1 MSDLPDARL
10 AAVRRAAEAARSI
23 GLSADADAADAVV
36 RRVGERA
43 GFGGDAYVMALAG
56 GTGVGK
62 SSLLN
67 ALAGQAVSTV
77 RAVRPTTDE
86 PLAWVAEARREVV
99 EPLLAWLGVRH
110 VVGHADP
117 ELASVVILDLPDV
130 DSVRIEHRQ
139 RVDELLPRI
148 DAVTW
153 VADPEKYDDERLH
166 AYLRQLAGHA
176 DRMRFVINKADRL
189 TDAQRP
195 LLADDLRA
203 RLAADGIANPEI
215 HVVSATAGDGMDV
228 LRAALARAADAKA
241 VLAAKRAADLRA
253 SLTALAA
260 AAGIGADGAA
270 SPLLSAERLASATGD
285 AVAGAL
291 AVVDPDGLARQVRG
305 AVMARARRSGGS
317 LLGRALAL
325 LAWLTGQQRRSAD
338 PVAYLRDWRRR
349 GTLGRVLNPVR
360 AALVEAVAGL
370 PAQSRPPI
378 LAAVGADAVEESV
391 SRALDRATVAS
402 AADLRIPRSW
412 AWPVVGAVQLA
423 IGAVFLFAVAWYV
436 TLFLAGGAVPV
447 ATVNAPFVGPVPMPL
462 VLLLGSIVASA
473 ILGWL
478 VGLHAGWLG
487 RRLASRVRQRTE
499 TAVRE
504 AITDVGFGGLRRV
517 DAARGVI
524 AAAARE

>member
-1 MSDLPDARL
+1 MSDPPDARL

-23 GLSADADAADAVV
+23 GLSADAEAADAVV
-36 RRVGERA
+36 QRVGERA
-43 GFGGDAYVMALAG
+43 GFSGDAYVMALAG

-67 ALAGQAVSTV
+67 ALAGQAISTV

-86 PLAWVAEARREVV
+86 PLAWVAEARREEV

-110 VVGHADP
+110 VVGHADS

-153 VADPEKYDDERLH
+153 VADPEKYDDERIH

-176 DRMRFVINKADRL
+176 DRMRFVINKGDRL

-215 HVVSATAGDGMDV
+215 HVVSATAGDGLDE

-253 SLTALAA
+253 SLTALAV
-260 AAGIGADGAA
+260 AAGIGADGAS
-270 SPLLSAERLASATGD
+270 SPLLSADRLASATDD

-291 AVVDPDGLARQVRG
+291 ALVDPDGLARQVR
-305 AVMARARRSGGS
+305 ARRDGASPPQSAARSSAERSRSWPGS
-317 LLGRALAL
+317 PAS
-325 LAWLTGQQRRSAD
+325 SAD
-338 PVAYLRDWRRR
+338 PPIRSPICATGGGGHAGTGAEPGPRRGRRGGGRTACAVSRAGAGGGRCRRRR
-349 GTLGRVLNPVR
+349 G
-360 AALVEAVAGL
+360 
-370 PAQSRPPI
+370 
-378 LAAVGADAVEESV
+378 
-391 SRALDRATVAS
+391 
-402 AADLRIPRSW
+402 
-412 AWPVVGAVQLA
+412 
-423 IGAVFLFAVAWYV
+423 
-436 TLFLAGGAVPV
+436 
-447 ATVNAPFVGPVPMPL
+447 
-462 VLLLGSIVASA
+462 
-473 ILGWL
+473 
-478 VGLHAGWLG
+478 
-487 RRLASRVRQRTE
+487 VRQQGPRP
-499 TAVRE
+499 RHGG
-504 AITDVGFGGLRRV
+504 VGG
-517 DAARGVI
+517 
-524 AAAARE
+524 